1 MLPLDTSFLIG
12 WLKRNALWMIAIVVI
27 IALALFV
34 QHKFNQAVAQAK
46 HDGIEEG
53 KQAVVRDYEAKATIL
68 RGQLAA
74 DKEEIERNAK
84 AQQEAAEADAA
95 FARATSDRLFAEL
108 NKIRGIASNAGVTFA
123 PGTSTQKAVG
133 MLADMLE
140 ESIRRDNEMAK
151 FADDAYNAGLT
162 CELQYD
168 KLRARILEQG
178 ANRSTV
184 ASSR

>member
-1 MLPLDTSFLIG
+1 MLPLNTSFLIG
-12 WLKRNALWMIAIVVI
+12 LLKRNAPWIIAIVVT
-27 IALALFV
+27 IALGLFV
-34 QHKFNQAVAQAK
+34 EHKFNQAVAQAK

-53 KQAVVRDYEAKATIL
+53 KQAVVRDYEAKAAIL

-108 NKIRGIASNAGVTFA
+108 NKVRSITSKSGVVVA
-123 PGTSTQKAVG
+123 PGTSTEKAVS

-140 ESIRRDNEMAK
+140 ESIRRGNEMAK
-151 FADDAYNAGLT
+151 FADDAHNAGLT
-162 CELQYD
+162 CEIQYD
-168 KLRARILEQG
+168 KLRARILEQTI
-178 ANRSTV
+178 NRSAV
-184 ASSR
+184 NPPR